1 MASLTGQLVAETYK
15 ALLKTIDND
24 ILTASEK
31 QITDGLGGGSNV
43 FIDSQG
49 FLRANKYKV
58 TNGLATQFLKAD
70 GSLDANTYLT
80 GITSS
85 QIITALGYT
94 PVPTTRTLT
103 INGTTYDLSA
113 NRSWTVAGTAAIW
126 GNITGT
132 LSNQTDLQTALNAK
146 FNNPTGTISQY
157 IRGDGSLATFPTLPG
172 GLPTGGTAGQILA
185 KIDATDY
192 NAHWIDNFATQTK
205 NEVKLG
211 ATLAKGTAVYVS
223 GSTGGSGTNMIVMA
237 ASNASEALSSK
248 TFGLLETGGATND
261 FVKCVTFGLIAGLD
275 TSTAQAGDP
284 VWLGVNGALLFG
296 VANKPV
302 APANMVYIG
311 VVTRVQSNN
320 GEIFVNVQ
328 NGFEIEELHDV
339 LIQSKANN
347 QGLFY
352 ESSTGLWKNKSIAT
366 VLGYTPQAQLDGT
379 GFVKASGTTIS
390 YDNSTYLTTADA
402 ASTYQLLTNLSTDLT
417 ASATKYPS
425 VNAVIAGLATKQNQL
440 NGTGLVRMDG
450 TTVSYDNN
458 SYVTG
463 SGSVGY
469 ISSWNA
475 TTGLTN
481 SSLFQSSGSIGLN
494 ITNVNYSAYGRA
506 FTGASF
512 AASSFGY
519 EIASGA
525 TADGGLLG
533 GLAYVLISNDASRR
547 IGAKIESNV
556 VGTTATNLGAN
567 LRFYVKADNAAI
579 AEIARMTA
587 SGVTFYSGITATSF
601 IKTGGTSNEYLRA
614 DGSVNVITGDIISGS
629 GTAGYIAKFGSSAV
643 IASSNLFESGANI
656 GFGTITLNYGSYG
669 RAFTGAGFG
678 STAFGFEAVTG
689 STTNGGL
696 IGGLSL
702 VIAGNDSTRRIG
714 SAIQSYISGATSTHQ
729 GADLRFFVKPD
740 NAVLLEVVRM
750 TSAGITFNKDLTAA
764 NITATTFVK
773 SGGLSTQ
780 FLMAD
785 GSVSTLSSPVTGSG
799 SAGYIPKW
807 TTAANIGSSI
817 IYEDTSIGIA
827 YTTPNRG
834 GYGRTLTGAAFGS
847 ASFGFEAVSNTTT
860 NGGLIGGLSFIVNQN
875 DSSRIVGSAI
885 QSNLVGTTATNYG
898 ADLRFFAKAD
908 GVFTIAEVARITSA
922 GLRVYGTIVKDGGT
936 SSQFLKADG
945 SIDANSY
952 VTGGPY
958 LALTGGTLSGQ
969 LISSYN
975 TGGEPFVNAI
985 FRAVGG
991 SNIGG
996 VLVNGTTQAHIRFQ
1010 VGSTTWD
1017 GAGSKQWQIRV
1028 GNGLGEDNM
1037 KIYSWT
1043 KGGDT
1048 MTILNN
1054 GNTTIHGTLAA
1065 TNLSGTNTGDQTLA
1079 GLGGVGG
1086 TGTINYLPK
1095 FTASSTI
1102 GNSLIF
1108 DDGTNV
1114 GIGTTTMYGKFSVSS
1129 GSTQGIR
1136 IDTNAGS
1143 AALSIGG
1150 TGLIYIDAP
1159 SVVGGRFAIFDN
1171 GNTSIGSNIDSG
1183 FKFFVNGSAKI
1194 STSVVSQDYRFE
1206 GTGYITYNTNN
1217 VGTNTFIIRNFG
1229 TSVLSFNTSN
1239 EATFAS
1245 SIISGASVTI
1255 GTGGNYATGSI
1266 YSDGSWGMIFRAR
1279 QASPSNA
1286 EYRWARSN
1294 DAELMRISP
1303 SGGLQIGTTP
1313 DAGFRLDVAGTGRF
1327 SNSDNADLIRYNAS
1341 GVNTNFATKII
1352 SGANDVLTF
1361 RRQHSSAGALDI
1373 MSLGYNGYV
1382 GIGVTTP
1389 GAFLHV
1395 KGQFESNYGLILEGT
1410 FGNGHSYGWRTNGG
1424 NSDVLSL
1431 FSVTLNSRLAV
1442 FGYSEAL
1449 IATGGSTRFYVT
1461 GGGSVGIGT
1470 TNPLSRLS
1478 VEVPS
1483 ASNTGGIFLDM
1494 TGGGGGSIV
1503 LGLGASV
1510 GPYIVG
1516 NTNPDGT
1523 ARGAYSGSRMGFNA
1537 GGFSFDY
1544 STTTSGT
1551 RSWSTYMSLTSSGNL
1566 LVGRTADSGER
1577 IQVTAGNAT
1586 AIRIDTNANY
1596 NAINIGGYG
1605 NISVDYPGIGG
1616 GRFYLDGGGALT
1628 IRQSMTATSFFESS
1642 DFRLK
1647 TLIENNPIIHG
1658 IEHLEAKLYEKD
1670 GKLELGYFAQDAE
1683 KIMPYAVTK
1692 NADGFLNL
1700 SYREVHTAKIA
1711 RLEKRVAELEKQL
1724 NLN

>member
-1 MASLTGQLVAETYK
+1 MASLTGNLVAETYK

-43 FIDSQG
+43 FIDSNG

-80 GITSS
+80 SITGA
-85 QIITALGYT
+85 QVITALGYT
-94 PVPTTRTLT
+94 PVTNARTLT
-103 INGTTYDLSA
+103 INGTTYDLTA
-113 NRSWTVAGTAAIW
+113 NRSWTIAGTSAVW

-146 FNNPTGTISQY
+146 FNNPTGTVSQY
-157 IRGDGSLATFPTLPG
+157 IRGDGSIATFPTLPG

-339 LIQSKANN
+339 LITSKANN

-366 VLGYTPQAQLDGT
+366 VLGYTPQAQLNGT

-440 NGTGLVRMDG
+440 NGTGLVRMSG

-463 SGSVGY
+463 SGSIGY

-481 SSLFQSSGSIGLN
+481 SSLFESSGSIGLN

-601 IKTGGTSNEYLRA
+601 VKTGGTSNEYLRA
-614 DGSVNVITGDIISGS
+614 DGSVNVITGDIVSGS
-629 GTAGYIAKFGSSAV
+629 GTAGYIAKFNSSAV
-643 IASSNLFESGANI
+643 IASSNLFESAANI

-702 VIAGNDSTRRIG
+702 VIASNDSTRRIG

-740 NAVLLEVVRM
+740 NGVLLEVVRM

-764 NITATTFVK
+764 NINATTFVK
-773 SGGLSTQ
+773 SGGTASE

-785 GSVSTLSSPVTGSG
+785 GSVSTYTNPVTGTG
-799 SAGYIPKW
+799 SSGYIPKW
-807 TTAANIGSSI
+807 TSASNLGSSFM
-817 IYEDTSIGIA
+817 YDDGTSIGIA
-827 YTTPNRG
+827 YTTPNKG
-834 GYGRTLTGAAFGS
+834 GYGRALSGAAFGS

-908 GVFTIAEVARITSA
+908 GVFTIGEVARMTSA

-936 SSQFLKADG
+936 GSQYLMADG
-945 SIDANSY
+945 SVTTFSG
-952 VTGGPY
+952 VTG
-958 LALTGGTLSGQ
+958 S
-969 LISSYN
+969 
-975 TGGEPFVNAI
+975 
-985 FRAVGG
+985 
-991 SNIGG
+991 
-996 VLVNGTTQAHIRFQ
+996 GTT
-1010 VGSTTWD
+1010 
-1017 GAGSKQWQIRV
+1017 
-1028 GNGLGEDNM
+1028 
-1037 KIYSWT
+1037 
-1043 KGGDT
+1043 
-1048 MTILNN
+1048 
-1054 GNTTIHGTLAA
+1054 
-1065 TNLSGTNTGDQTLA
+1065 
-1079 GLGGVGG
+1079 
-1086 TGTINYLPK
+1086 NYLPK
-1095 FTASSTI
+1095 WTSASAL
-1102 GNSLIF
+1102 GNSILFETTGFANIAGDLKIQSLEPQIYLNKTGTDAGTWRILGSTGQSLRRFRIYDEAAELDRFDIF
-1108 DDGTNV
+1108 SSGNV
-1114 GIGTTTMYGKFSVSS
+1114 SIGTTTDGGYKFDVNGTARFINSATVSS
-1129 GSTQGIR
+1129 TSNAVLTAVTNSTTGFSFIDFINNGASGKNFQIGIAG
-1136 IDTNAGS
+1136 NA
-1143 AALSIGG
+1143 AAAGYANNL
-1150 TGLIYIDAP
+1150 YIDL
-1159 SVVGGRFAIFDN
+1159 VGS
-1171 GNTSIGSNIDSG
+1171 GNIITLTSS
-1183 FKFFVNGSAKI
+1183 
-1194 STSVVSQDYRFE
+1194 R
-1206 GTGYITYNTNN
+1206 N
-1217 VGTNTFIIRNFG
+1217 V
-1229 TSVLSFNTSN
+1229 L
-1239 EATFAS
+1239 
-1245 SIISGASVTI
+1245 I
-1255 GTGGNYATGSI
+1255 GTQT
-1266 YSDGSWGMIFRAR
+1266 
-1279 QASPSNA
+1279 
-1286 EYRWARSN
+1286 
-1294 DAELMRISP
+1294 
-1303 SGGLQIGTTP
+1303 
-1313 DAGFRLDVAGTGRF
+1313 DAGFRLDVNGTARFSGNTTIGFAAAATNVKLIFNGVASKAAGIEFQQSGSPQWYIGNGIASEDNNFELYNSNGTMAMKIIKSTNAINFQGSATF
-1327 SNSDNADLIRYNAS
+1327 SNSVTANTFVEIVGDLRFNS
-1341 GVNTNFATKII
+1341 
-1352 SGANDVLTF
+1352 
-1361 RRQHSSAGALDI
+1361 SSADRSIYFRGSTGSVDGNWKMGNYITPTGATIVTLAATVIDVFNGAGYGFMVRNTSNAPLLQI
-1373 MSLGYNGYV
+1373 AGNTGAATFLNSVTSTGLSVFGQTDLCFVNAITTMRIARSGSVARFQNYDGGSVANISLNW
-1382 GIGVTTP
+1382 
-1389 GAFLHV
+1389 
-1395 KGQFESNYGLILEGT
+1395 E
-1410 FGNGHSYGWRTNGG
+1410 GG
-1424 NSDVLSL
+1424 N
-1431 FSVTLNSRLAV
+1431 
-1442 FGYSEAL
+1442 
-1449 IATGGSTRFYVT
+1449 
-1461 GGGSVGIGT
+1461 VGIGT
-1470 TNPLSRLS
+1470 
-1478 VEVPS
+1478 S
-1483 ASNTGGIFLDM
+1483 APTEKLHLNNASGAGSFVRFQDTS
-1494 TGGGGGSIV
+1494 GGGVYIGGRSENME
-1503 LGLGASV
+1503 LYAGGAER
-1510 GPYIVG
+1510 IKIFANG
-1516 NTNPDGT
+1516 NTFIGSSATDSGFKLEVNGT
-1523 ARGAYSGSRMGFNA
+1523 LR
-1537 GGFSFDY
+1537 
-1544 STTTSGT
+1544 TSGDI
-1551 RSWSTYMSLTSSGNL
+1551 LTSSTLKMSGNSSYNWMIQNHNDSNWGFGMFNSGAQYYPTVYFSGDGTNDRGFRVRNVNGGTNSF
-1566 LVGRTADSGER
+1566 LVNSL
-1577 IQVTAGNAT
+1577 GNGT
-1586 AIRIDTNANY
+1586 FL
-1596 NAINIGGYG
+1596 G
-1605 NISVDYPGIGG
+1605 SV
-1616 GRFYLDGGGALT
+1616 
-1628 IRQSMTATSFFESS
+1628 TATSFFESS
-1642 DFRLK
+1642 DIRLK
-1647 TLIENNPIIHG
+1647 KLIDGSPQIAGIEN
-1658 IEHLEAKLYEKD
+1658 LEAKLYEKD

-1683 KIMPYAVTK
+1683 KLMPYAVTK
-1692 NADGFLNL
+1692 GTDGFLSL

-1711 RLEKRVAELEKQL
+1711 RLEKEVAELKAKL
-1724 NLN
+1724 NAA

>member
-31 QITDGLGGGSNV
+31 QITDGFGGGSNV

-70 GSLDANTYLT
+70 GSLDSNTYLT

-113 NRSWTVAGTAAIW
+113 NRSWTVAGTAAVW

-146 FNNPTGTISQY
+146 YNNPTGTISQY

-192 NAHWIDNFATQTK
+192 NTHWIDNFATQTK

-296 VANKPV
+296 LANKPV

-425 VNAVIAGLATKQNQL
+425 VNAVIAGLATKL
-440 NGTGLVRMDG
+440 NLTGGTL
-450 TTVSYDNN
+450 
-458 SYVTG
+458 TG
-463 SGSVGY
+463 S
-469 ISSWNA
+469 
-475 TTGLTN
+475 
-481 SSLFQSSGSIGLN
+481 
-494 ITNVNYSAYGRA
+494 
-506 FTGASF
+506 
-512 AASSFGY
+512 
-519 EIASGA
+519 
-525 TADGGLLG
+525 
-533 GLAYVLISNDASRR
+533 
-547 IGAKIESNV
+547 
-556 VGTTATNLGAN
+556 
-567 LRFYVKADNAAI
+567 
-579 AEIARMTA
+579 
-587 SGVTFYSGITATSF
+587 ITATSF
-601 IKTGGTSNEYLRA
+601 VKTGGTSNEYLRA

-678 STAFGFEAVTG
+678 STSFGFEAVTG

-740 NAVLLEVVRM
+740 NGILLEVVRM

-764 NITATTFVK
+764 NITASSFVK

-834 GYGRTLTGAAFGS
+834 GYGRTLSGASFGS

-908 GVFTIAEVARITSA
+908 GVFTIAEVARMTSA

-936 SSQFLKADG
+936 SSQYLMADG
-945 SIDANSY
+945 SVSTLSDV
-952 VTGGPY
+952 VTG
-958 LALTGGTLSGQ
+958 S
-969 LISSYN
+969 
-975 TGGEPFVNAI
+975 
-985 FRAVGG
+985 
-991 SNIGG
+991 
-996 VLVNGTTQAHIRFQ
+996 
-1010 VGSTTWD
+1010 
-1017 GAGSKQWQIRV
+1017 
-1028 GNGLGEDNM
+1028 
-1037 KIYSWT
+1037 
-1043 KGGDT
+1043 
-1048 MTILNN
+1048 
-1054 GNTTIHGTLAA
+1054 
-1065 TNLSGTNTGDQTLA
+1065 
-1079 GLGGVGG
+1079 
-1086 TGTINYLPK
+1086 GTINYLPK
-1095 FTASSTI
+1095 WTSASGLSSTSLIYDTGSSIGIGTISISNTAGFQRQLQIEGTYPALTLKNVTGTAGSYSLGAGSAGDFGIWNNTLSQYAIYVPSSNNVIIGTGGDAGYKLDVGGTSIFRGTSIVTSSGGYSAGLVVQNTNTADSNFSVLTLKANTNGYPIVEFKEGDNQKWQVFNDWVNDSLSFYKWVGTPETLLTLRSNGNVGISNTNPYGKFEISSSSQQYQTAPAITFTDTAGDAASNRWMVGNIATTYGAFNIASAPTPSSTTFTSRFTILPNGNVGIGTPTPTAQLSGTFGLSILHSSNAALGLSNGTNSWLNYLAGTTYRIWNNTTSEIMVMHLNGNVTIGGSIIDAGYKLDVNGTGRFNGTIAANAGGGQIQINGGSTISGIFQGTATNNLFIGDWNTATKGLSINVSSGNSIFSSSVTAKTVGDYRQPTLGTATGAGLFITNTSYAGYGLLI
-1102 GNSLIF
+1102 GNSYSYGDSWIQVGRV
-1108 DDGTNV
+1108 DGTATAYNLLLQQSGGNV
-1114 GIGTTTMYGKFSVSS
+1114 GIGTTTPTGTYGKLSVAGGISLINDNNGKLEIGRYSS
-1129 GSTQGIR
+1129 GAPNSYIKLGSGSNSLNITNNADAVDLFNFLNNGSFGINNS
-1136 IDTNAGS
+1136 DPVNTAWGS
-1143 AALSIGG
+1143 GTTTKQLSIDASAYAVINLQGASRKYSMGVGDNNFYMCYDNSQSRHNITVSGAGNVTING
-1150 TGLIYIDAP
+1150 TADAGYRLDVSGTVRLQGATLIGER
-1159 SVVGGRFAIFDN
+1159 SVIYATRLASFTTQTS
-1171 GNTSIGSNIDSG
+1171 GNLLIQSQAYSGSG
-1183 FKFFVNGSAKI
+1183 FNTIDFGS
-1194 STSVVSQDYRFE
+1194 STWSVPLARIGVE
-1206 GTGYITYNTNN
+1206 ITGS
-1217 VGTNTFIIRNFG
+1217 GTNMRFG
-1229 TSVLSFNTSN
+1229 TSSN
-1239 EATFAS
+1239 YGTGITNSALILDYTGGATFAS
-1245 SIISGASVTI
+1245 
-1255 GTGGNYATGSI
+1255 
-1266 YSDGSWGMIFRAR
+1266 
-1279 QASPSNA
+1279 
-1286 EYRWARSN
+1286 
-1294 DAELMRISP
+1294 
-1303 SGGLQIGTTP
+1303 
-1313 DAGFRLDVAGTGRF
+1313 
-1327 SNSDNADLIRYNAS
+1327 
-1341 GVNTNFATKII
+1341 
-1352 SGANDVLTF
+1352 
-1361 RRQHSSAGALDI
+1361 
-1373 MSLGYNGYV
+1373 YV
-1382 GIGVTTP
+1382 
-1389 GAFLHV
+1389 
-1395 KGQFESNYGLILEGT
+1395 Y
-1410 FGNGHSYGWRTNGG
+1410 
-1424 NSDVLSL
+1424 
-1431 FSVTLNSRLAV
+1431 
-1442 FGYSEAL
+1442 
-1449 IATGGSTRFYVT
+1449 
-1461 GGGSVGIGT
+1461 
-1470 TNPLSRLS
+1470 
-1478 VEVPS
+1478 
-1483 ASNTGGIFLDM
+1483 
-1494 TGGGGGSIV
+1494 
-1503 LGLGASV
+1503 
-1510 GPYIVG
+1510 
-1516 NTNPDGT
+1516 
-1523 ARGAYSGSRMGFNA
+1523 
-1537 GGFSFDY
+1537 
-1544 STTTSGT
+1544 
-1551 RSWSTYMSLTSSGNL
+1551 
-1566 LVGRTADSGER
+1566 
-1577 IQVTAGNAT
+1577 
-1586 AIRIDTNANY
+1586 
-1596 NAINIGGYG
+1596 
-1605 NISVDYPGIGG
+1605 
-1616 GRFYLDGGGALT
+1616 
-1628 IRQSMTATSFFESS
+1628 ATSFFESS
-1642 DFRLK
+1642 DIRLK
-1647 TLIENNPIIHG
+1647 TLIDGSAQIAG
-1658 IEHLEAKLYEKD
+1658 IENLQAKLYEKN
-1670 GKLELGYFAQDAE
+1670 GKIELGYFAQDAE
-1683 KIMPYAVTK
+1683 KLMPYAVTK
-1692 NADGFLNL
+1692 NTDGFLNL

-1711 RLEKRVAELEKQL
+1711 RLEQRVAELEKQL

>member
-157 IRGDGSLATFPTLPG
+157 IRGDGTLATFPTLPG

-192 NAHWIDNFATQTK
+192 NTQWIDNYATQTK

-296 VANKPV
+296 LANKPV

-339 LIQSKANN
+339 LITSKANN

-366 VLGYTPQAQLDGT
+366 VLGYTPQAQLNGT

-402 ASTYQLLTNLSTDLT
+402 ALTYLALT
-417 ASATKYPS
+417 
-425 VNAVIAGLATKQNQL
+425 G
-440 NGTGLVRMDG
+440 GTL
-450 TTVSYDNN
+450 
-458 SYVTG
+458 TG
-463 SGSVGY
+463 S
-469 ISSWNA
+469 
-475 TTGLTN
+475 
-481 SSLFQSSGSIGLN
+481 
-494 ITNVNYSAYGRA
+494 
-506 FTGASF
+506 
-512 AASSFGY
+512 
-519 EIASGA
+519 
-525 TADGGLLG
+525 
-533 GLAYVLISNDASRR
+533 
-547 IGAKIESNV
+547 
-556 VGTTATNLGAN
+556 
-567 LRFYVKADNAAI
+567 
-579 AEIARMTA
+579 
-587 SGVTFYSGITATSF
+587 ITATSF
-601 IKTGGTSNEYLRA
+601 VKAGGTSVQYLKA
-614 DGSVNVITGDIISGS
+614 DGSVAEITGDIVSGAGS
-629 GTAGYIAKFGSSAV
+629 AGYVPKWTSAIVLGSSILYDNGTSMA
-643 IASSNLFESGANI
+643 I
-656 GFGTITLNYGSYG
+656 GSTNVNYHAYG
-669 RAFTGAGFG
+669 RSLTGSGFG
-678 STAFGFEAVTG
+678 STSFGFEAVTG
-689 STTNGGL
+689 STTNGAL

-807 TTAANIGSSI
+807 TAAANIGSSI
-817 IYEDTSIGIA
+817 IYEDISIGIA

-834 GYGRTLTGAAFGS
+834 GYGRTLSGAAFGS

-908 GVFTIAEVARITSA
+908 GVFTIAEVARMTSA

-936 SSQFLKADG
+936 ASQYLMADG
-945 SIDANSY
+945 SVTSFSG
-952 VTGGPY
+952 VTG
-958 LALTGGTLSGQ
+958 S
-969 LISSYN
+969 
-975 TGGEPFVNAI
+975 
-985 FRAVGG
+985 
-991 SNIGG
+991 
-996 VLVNGTTQAHIRFQ
+996 GTTNFLPKWTS
-1010 VGSTTWD
+1010 GS
-1017 GAGSKQWQIRV
+1017 
-1028 GNGLGEDNM
+1028 GLGNSV
-1037 KIYSWT
+1037 IYE
-1043 KGGDT
+1043 
-1048 MTILNN
+1048 
-1054 GNTTIHGTLAA
+1054 
-1065 TNLSGTNTGDQTLA
+1065 
-1079 GLGGVGG
+1079 
-1086 TGTINYLPK
+1086 INSK
-1095 FTASSTI
+1095 VF
-1102 GNSLIF
+1102 
-1108 DDGTNV
+1108 
-1114 GIGTTTMYGKFSVSS
+1114 IGTTTESGYKLDVNAGAASGISVTNSAQVLSLAVYNTTFNTIIRFTSVANPFWDLQANTDGSFQIDRSDTAVMTFATSGNVLINTQTDSGYRLDVNGTSRLASNLYISGGTNVNTGNGIHIYYESNFAQLQLNGATNGGSLIDFSTSGTDYRGRIIFLNSTNAMQFITDNSTGSPCLTLASS
-1129 GSTQGIR
+1129 GI
-1136 IDTNAGS
+1136 
-1143 AALSIGG
+1143 
-1150 TGLIYIDAP
+1150 
-1159 SVVGGRFAIFDN
+1159 
-1171 GNTSIGSNIDSG
+1171 
-1183 FKFFVNGSAKI
+1183 
-1194 STSVVSQDYRFE
+1194 
-1206 GTGYITYNTNN
+1206 
-1217 VGTNTFIIRNFG
+1217 
-1229 TSVLSFNTSN
+1229 
-1239 EATFAS
+1239 ATFS
-1245 SIISGASVTI
+1245 NSIISGASITI
-1255 GTGGNYATGSI
+1255 GTGGNYTTGSI
-1266 YSDGSWGMIFRAR
+1266 YSDASWGMIFRAKS
-1279 QASPSNA
+1279 ASPTNA
-1286 EYRWARSN
+1286 EYRWANSA

-1313 DAGFRLDVAGTGRF
+1313 DSGFKIDVAGTSRF
-1327 SNSDNADLIRYNAS
+1327 NGNMTLSGNRSILLANNTVAAGGVVFYNSTTNTVKSGIGSYYNIGEEGALEFLAGGATTRMFLSSQGNLGIGANGFSEISFGAPILKLAGSRATIGLVSSGSLATIAMMANQNTATAIHINHDSSGNTEIYNYAAGAVVVNIKSNGNFLIGTTTDNGTKLNINAGSAS
-1341 GVNTNFATKII
+1341 GINV
-1352 SGANDVLTF
+1352 AN
-1361 RRQHSSAGALDI
+1361 AA
-1373 MSLGYNGYV
+1373 
-1382 GIGVTTP
+1382 
-1389 GAFLHV
+1389 A
-1395 KGQFESNYGLILEGT
+1395 
-1410 FGNGHSYGWRTNGG
+1410 
-1424 NSDVLSL
+1424 VLSL
-1431 FSVTLNSRLAV
+1431 SLGNS
-1442 FGYSEAL
+1442 
-1449 IATGGSTRFYVT
+1449 
-1461 GGGSVGIGT
+1461 
-1470 TNPLSRLS
+1470 TNNTIVRMTSS
-1478 VEVPS
+1478 
-1483 ASNTGGIFLDM
+1483 SNTFWDLQ
-1494 TGGGGGSIV
+1494 
-1503 LGLGASV
+1503 A
-1510 GPYIVG
+1510 
-1516 NTNPDGT
+1516 NTDGT
-1523 ARGAYSGSRMGFNA
+1523 FQIDRGDVAAITFATSRA
-1537 GGFSFDY
+1537 ATFS
-1544 STTTSGT
+1544 
-1551 RSWSTYMSLTSSGNL
+1551 SS
-1566 LVGRTADSGER
+1566 V
-1577 IQVTAGNAT
+1577 
-1586 AIRIDTNANY
+1586 
-1596 NAINIGGYG
+1596 
-1605 NISVDYPGIGG
+1605 
-1616 GRFYLDGGGALT
+1616 
-1628 IRQSMTATSFFESS
+1628 TATSFFESS

-1647 TLIENNPIIHG
+1647 TLIEHNPIVDG
-1658 IEHLEAKLYEKD
+1658 IENLQAKLYEKN
-1670 GKLELGYFAQDAE
+1670 GKIELGYFAQDAE
-1683 KIMPYAVTK
+1683 KLMPYAVTK
-1692 NADGFLNL
+1692 NADGFLTL

-1711 RLEKRVAELEKQL
+1711 RLEQRVAELEKQL

>member
-1 MASLTGQLVAETYK
+1 M
-15 ALLKTIDND
+15 
-24 ILTASEK
+24 
-31 QITDGLGGGSNV
+31 
-43 FIDSQG
+43 
-49 FLRANKYKV
+49 
-58 TNGLATQFLKAD
+58 
-70 GSLDANTYLT
+70 
-80 GITSS
+80 
-85 QIITALGYT
+85 
-94 PVPTTRTLT
+94 
-103 INGTTYDLSA
+103 
-113 NRSWTVAGTAAIW
+113 W

-157 IRGDGSLATFPTLPG
+157 IRGDGTLATFPTLPG
-172 GLPTGGTAGQILA
+172 GLPIGGTAGQILA

-192 NAHWIDNFATQTK
+192 NTHWIDNFATQTK

-211 ATLAKGTAVYVS
+211 QTLAKGTAVYVS
-223 GSTGGSGTNMIVMA
+223 SANGTNIIVSA
-237 ASNASEALSSK
+237 ASNASENLSSK

-261 FVKCVTFGLIAGLD
+261 FVKCVTFGLLAGLD
-275 TSTAQAGDP
+275 TSAAQAGDP

-366 VLGYTPQAQLDGT
+366 VLGYTPQAQLNGT

-402 ASTYQLLTNLSTDLT
+402 ASTYQRLDRMAINLLASDIQYPNNNAVIAALALKANAANPVFTGNMTISGAEPKLFFTDTDNNPDYTVFIDSGVFFIYDQTAGATRFSISSTGNISSGVGKSITAGSFVKESGTAAQFLKADGSIDSSTYVTSTALADYLLIT
-417 ASATKYPS
+417 TATSTYQRLDRIASSLFASATNYPNN
-425 VNAVIAGLATKQNQL
+425 NAVIAGLALKADAANP
-440 NGTGLVRMDG
+440 VF
-450 TTVSYDNN
+450 
-458 SYVTG
+458 TG
-463 SGSVGY
+463 SMNIQGLESRINFYDENNLRKFFIGYSSGQLSIFQDAGSATRFQ
-469 ISSWNA
+469 INSSGNI
-475 TTGLTN
+475 TTGVNNT
-481 SSLFQSSGSIGLN
+481 
-494 ITNVNYSAYGRA
+494 ITSWG
-506 FTGASF
+506 
-512 AASSFGY
+512 
-519 EIASGA
+519 
-525 TADGGLLG
+525 
-533 GLAYVLISNDASRR
+533 
-547 IGAKIESNV
+547 
-556 VGTTATNLGAN
+556 
-567 LRFYVKADNAAI
+567 
-579 AEIARMTA
+579 
-587 SGVTFYSGITATSF
+587 F
-601 IKTGGTSNEYLRA
+601 IKSGGTS
-614 DGSVNVITGDIISGS
+614 S
-629 GTAGYIAKFGSSAV
+629 
-643 IASSNLFESGANI
+643 
-656 GFGTITLNYGSYG
+656 
-669 RAFTGAGFG
+669 
-678 STAFGFEAVTG
+678 
-689 STTNGGL
+689 
-696 IGGLSL
+696 
-702 VIAGNDSTRRIG
+702 
-714 SAIQSYISGATSTHQ
+714 
-729 GADLRFFVKPD
+729 
-740 NAVLLEVVRM
+740 
-750 TSAGITFNKDLTAA
+750 
-764 NITATTFVK
+764 
-773 SGGLSTQ
+773 Q

-785 GSVSTLSSPVTGSG
+785 GSVSTFAGVTGSG
-799 SAGYIPKW
+799 TTNYLSKW
-807 TTAANIGSSI
+807 TSGS
-817 IYEDTSIGIA
+817 G
-827 YTTPNRG
+827 
-834 GYGRTLTGAAFGS
+834 
-847 ASFGFEAVSNTTT
+847 
-860 NGGLIGGLSFIVNQN
+860 
-875 DSSRIVGSAI
+875 
-885 QSNLVGTTATNYG
+885 
-898 ADLRFFAKAD
+898 
-908 GVFTIAEVARITSA
+908 
-922 GLRVYGTIVKDGGT
+922 
-936 SSQFLKADG
+936 
-945 SIDANSY
+945 
-952 VTGGPY
+952 
-958 LALTGGTLSGQ
+958 
-969 LISSYN
+969 
-975 TGGEPFVNAI
+975 
-985 FRAVGG
+985 
-991 SNIGG
+991 
-996 VLVNGTTQAHIRFQ
+996 
-1010 VGSTTWD
+1010 
-1017 GAGSKQWQIRV
+1017 
-1028 GNGLGEDNM
+1028 
-1037 KIYSWT
+1037 
-1043 KGGDT
+1043 
-1048 MTILNN
+1048 
-1054 GNTTIHGTLAA
+1054 
-1065 TNLSGTNTGDQTLA
+1065 
-1079 GLGGVGG
+1079 
-1086 TGTINYLPK
+1086 
-1095 FTASSTI
+1095 I
-1102 GNSLIF
+1102 GNSQIY
-1108 DDGTNV
+1108 DNGTNV
-1114 GIGTTTMYGKFSVSS
+1114 GIGTTTMYGKLSVSS

-1150 TGLIYIDAP
+1150 TGQIYVDAP

-1171 GNTSIGSNIDSG
+1171 GNTSIGSNTDAG

-1194 STSVVSQDYRFE
+1194 STSVVSQDFRYE

-1449 IATGGSTRFYVT
+1449 IATGGSTRLYVKGT
-1461 GGGSVGIGT
+1461 GEVGVGT
-1470 TNPLSRLS
+1470 TSPTDKFVVSDS
-1478 VEVPS
+1478 G
-1483 ASNTGGIFLDM
+1483 ANTLHIDVQYSG
-1494 TGGGGGSIV
+1494 
-1503 LGLGASV
+1503 GASTI
-1510 GPYIVG
+1510 YSY
-1516 NTNPDGT
+1516 NRSSNNYTNLQLQ
-1523 ARGAYSGSRMGFNA
+1523 GSNLIFKA
-1537 GGFSFDY
+1537 GSPEGM
-1544 STTTSGT
+1544 
-1551 RSWSTYMSLTSSGNL
+1551 RLTSSQNL
-1566 LVGRTADSGER
+1566 LVGRTTDSGER

-1647 TLIENNPIIHG
+1647 TLIESNPIIDG
-1658 IEHLEAKLYEKD
+1658 IEKLEAKLYEKD
-1670 GKLELGYFAQDAE
+1670 GKIELGYFAQDAE
-1683 KIMPYAVTK
+1683 KLMPYAVTK

-1711 RLEKRVAELEKQL
+1711 RLEKRVSELEKQL